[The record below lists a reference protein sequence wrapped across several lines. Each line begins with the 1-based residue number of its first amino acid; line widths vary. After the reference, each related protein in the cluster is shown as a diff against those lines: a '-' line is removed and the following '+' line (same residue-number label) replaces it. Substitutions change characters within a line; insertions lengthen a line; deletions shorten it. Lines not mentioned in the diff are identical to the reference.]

1 MKMPDYNS
9 TAATGKTMAVM
20 GAAAVTIALLLG
32 YHIYALGVALAT
44 PIAWLL
50 HRWQIAALSSLEG
63 LPPRRATAKLLTRSL
78 LRLIA
83 SLTLLG
89 LSILGGET
97 FLFGVLTGLLLQV
110 MAYTGQALYTM
121 VKKGGKA

>member
-1 MKMPDYNS
+1 
-9 TAATGKTMAVM
+9 MAVLC
-20 GAAAVTIALLLG
+20 AVAVTIALLLG
-32 YHIYALGVALAT
+32 YRLYALGVALAT

-50 HRWQIAALSSLEG
+50 YRWQIMALSNLEG
-63 LPPRRATAKLLTRSL
+63 LPPRRATARLLTRSL
-78 LRLIA
+78 LRLIV

-97 FLFGVLTGLLLQV
+97 FLFGVLTGLLFQI
-110 MAYTGQALYTM
+110 MAYTGQALYTI